1 MDYLIV
7 EPTSAFLTTDH
18 ICSYMLTIENYQEG
32 DMIEISGVDT
42 HLTELTIFFGG
53 YSPLTSNKSLK
64 LANKRLYLLDGA

>member
-18 ICSYMLTIENYQEG
+18 ICSYMLTIENYQDG
-32 DMIEISGVDT
+32 DMIEISGVDA
-42 HLTELTIFFGG
+42 HLTGLTIFFGG

-64 LANKRLYLLDGA
+64 LANKRRYLLDGA